1 MSTSKVQ
8 KQSTSTSNL
17 ELTEGGSNYQT
28 SMTVFEVTKCS
39 TWKNRDVGYLP
50 MLVKAYKMPSRG
62 TKLIKSL
69 LELKLSFF
77 KMLITF
83 LSS

>member
-8 KQSTSTSNL
+8 KQGTSNL

-50 MLVKAYKMPSRG
+50 MLVKANKMPGRG
-62 TKLIKSL
+62 TKLIKS
-69 LELKLSFF
+69 
-77 KMLITF
+77 
-83 LSS
+83 